1 MLRGALDE
9 QRNEIA
15 HRVTLE
21 LESAVG
27 DGPFYGVRGQV
38 SELLRQSLGCLGDR
52 AVFI

>member
-15 HRVTLE
+15 NRVALE
-21 LESAVG
+21 LDTAVG
-27 DGPFYGVRGQV
+27 DGAVYGVCGQV
-38 SELLRQSLGCLGDR
+38 RELLRQSLGCLGYR